1 MKRYVKM
8 IEVGR
13 VCTKVQGRESGKK
26 CIVVDQIEKNFVLVT
41 GPEKINGVKRRRC
54 NVAHLEPHSS
64 KLKIRK
70 RAEDEE
76 VIKALEESG
85 LLEEFIS

>member
-1 MKRYVKM
+1 M

-13 VCTKVQGRESGKK
+13 VCTKIVGNDCGKK
-26 CIVVDQIEKNFVLVT
+26 CVVVDQIDKNFVLVT
-41 GPEKINGVKRRRC
+41 GPEKISGVKRRRC
-54 NVAHLEPHSS
+54 NVRHLEPHRT
-64 KLKIRK
+64 KIDIRK

-76 VIKALEESG
+76 IIKILETSG

>member
-1 MKRYVKM
+1 M

-41 GPEKINGVKRRRC
+41 GPEKISGVKRRRC
-54 NVAHLEPHSS
+54 NVAHLEPHPS

>member
-1 MKRYVKM
+1 M

-13 VCTKVQGRESGKK
+13 VCTKIQGRESGKK
-26 CIVVDQIEKNFVLVT
+26 CIVVDQIEKNFVLVS
-41 GPEKINGVKRRRC
+41 GPEKISGVKRRRC
-54 NVAHLEPHSS
+54 NVGHLEPQDA
-64 KLKIRK
+64 KIKIRK

-76 VIKALEESG
+76 IIKVLEESG

>member
-1 MKRYVKM
+1 M

-41 GPEKINGVKRRRC
+41 GPEKISGVKRRRC
-54 NVAHLEPHSS
+54 NITHLEPHDQ
-64 KLKIRK
+64 KIDIRK
-70 RAEDEE
+70 RAGDEE
-76 VIKALEESG
+76 VMKVLEESG